1 MTIPDLAI
9 HERKMSEPTPELNP
23 SSAGTPYSKDQLTA
37 RSRDLAALLTIA
49 EVATQ
54 SLDIEKILNDTLD
67 KSLEILGFDVGF
79 IRTLDRENKN
89 MLVRVARG
97 LRSPEFLAGLAPI
110 GAERR
115 NVSRIVFETKEPY
128 ICTDVRKNP
137 IYRNRSME
145 REGVIST
152 AAAPVMSKN
161 RVLGI
166 MVVGSRQLHRFRKR
180 EIELLMA
187 FGSQLG
193 AALEN
198 AELYDE
204 VNKSKV
210 YIENL
215 VENAADLIITT
226 DLDDRIL
233 TWNRGAEVL
242 FGYDKDEVIGKHLSI
257 LLPPE
262 RFHELEEMRAKVQI
276 SGALRDIE
284 IRSKKKDGVMIYLS
298 LSVSPVRDLDGKIVG
313 FLRVA
318 KDITEKK
325 RYERRLKELDKMKSD
340 FVSNVSHELRTPLTS
355 IKGSVDNMLDGLTGS
370 LNEKQIR
377 YLNRIKSNTD
387 RLSRLINDLLDLS
400 RIESGHVEVRPTNLP
415 LTALAEEV
423 AEHMKALAAEKLI
436 RIEIPPA
443 DPKVTAWAD
452 RDKVTQVLMNLISN
466 AVKFTPRDGKITV
479 ALEKNGSDYI
489 QISVADT
496 GPGILPEERN
506 RIFSKFYQV
515 ANVDKQKPKGSG
527 LGLAISKALV
537 EMHGGKIWMESEVGK
552 GSTFYFTLPAQQPFK
567 VEMPAG

>member
-1 MTIPDLAI
+1 
-9 HERKMSEPTPELNP
+9 MSEATPKLKASP
-23 SSAGTPYSKDQLTA
+23 PASPYSKDQLTA
-37 RSRDLAALLTIA
+37 RSRDLAALLSVA

-54 SLDIEKILNDTLD
+54 SLDIEKILHDTLD
-67 KSLEILGFDVGF
+67 KSLELLGFELGF
-79 IRTLDRENKN
+79 IRTLDRENRN

-97 LRSPEFLAGLAPI
+97 LRSPEFLTGIAPI
-110 GAERR
+110 GTERR

-128 ICTDVRKNP
+128 VCIDIRKNP
-137 IYRNRSME
+137 IYKNRSME

-166 MVVGSRQLHRFRKR
+166 MVVGSRRLHRFRKR
-180 EIELLMA
+180 EIKLLMA

-198 AELYDE
+198 AELYQD
-204 VNKSKV
+204 VTKSKA

-284 IRSKKKDGVMIYLS
+284 IRSKRKDGVMIYLS
-298 LSVSPVRDLDGKIVG
+298 LSVSPIRDLEGKIVG

-370 LNEKQIR
+370 LNEKQVR
-377 YLNRIKSNTD
+377 YLSRIKSNTD

-400 RIESGHVEVRPTNLP
+400 RIEAGRVEVRPTTLP
-415 LTALAEEV
+415 LAALAEEV
-423 AEHMKALAAEKLI
+423 AEHLKALAAEKLI
-436 RIEIPPA
+436 RIEVPSA
-443 DPKVTAWAD
+443 DPSVTVWAD
-452 RDKVTQVLMNLISN
+452 RDKVTQVLMNLIGN
-466 AVKFTPRDGKITV
+466 AVKFTPQGGKVSV
-479 ALEKNGSDYI
+479 AVEKNGNDYI

-515 ANVDKQKPKGSG
+515 ANIEKQKPKGSG

-537 EMHGGKIWMESEVGK
+537 EMHGGKIWMESEIGR

-567 VEMPAG
+567 LELPAG

>member
-1 MTIPDLAI
+1 
-9 HERKMSEPTPELNP
+9 MSEPTPELNP

-37 RSRDLAALLTIA
+37 RSRDLGALLTIA

-97 LRSPEFLAGLAPI
+97 LRSPDFLAGLAPI

-452 RDKVTQVLMNLISN
+452 RDKVTQVLMNLIGN

-567 VEMPAG
+567 LEMPAG

>member
-1 MTIPDLAI
+1 
-9 HERKMSEPTPELNP
+9 MSEPTPELNP

-37 RSRDLAALLTIA
+37 RSRDLGALLTIA

>member
-1 MTIPDLAI
+1 MKPEKGL
-9 HERKMSEPTPELNP
+9 RKGSLFKEPEKRGEL
-23 SSAGTPYSKDQLTA
+23 LRRA
-37 RSRDLAALLTIA
+37 RELSALLVVTQT
-49 EVATQ
+49 ATQ
-54 SLDIEKILNDTLD
+54 SLDTEKILNDTLD
-67 KSLEILGFDVGF
+67 KSLEILGFEIGY
-79 IRTLDRENKN
+79 IRILDQKAGG
-89 MLVRVARG
+89 MVVSVARG
-97 LRSPEFLAGLAPI
+97 LSSPEFLKTVVYLDSSHRSI
-110 GAERR
+110 GK
-115 NVSRIVFETKEPY
+115 IVFETRQPY
-128 ICTDVRKNP
+128 ISSDIQKDDK
-137 IYRNRSME
+137 SKFQHGFML
-145 REGVIST
+145 REGIVS
-152 AAAPVMSKN
+152 AAFVPIMSKN
-161 RVLGI
+161 RFLG
-166 MVVGSRQLHRFRKR
+166 MMMVGSFKLHGFSQY
-180 EIELLMA
+180 EIDLLMA
-187 FGSQLG
+187 FGSQIG
-193 AALEN
+193 TALEN
-198 AELYDE
+198 ARLYDE
-204 VNKSKV
+204 VSKGKA

-215 VENAADLIITT
+215 VENAADLIISTN
-226 DLDDRIL
+226 LDDHIL

-242 FGYDKDEVIGKHLSI
+242 FGYRKDEVIGKHLSI

-284 IRSKKKDGVMIYLS
+284 VRGKKKDGVIIYLS
-298 LSVSPVRDLDGKIVG
+298 LSVSPIRDLEGKIVG

-400 RIESGHVEVRPTNLP
+400 RIESGRVEVRPTTLP

-436 RIEIPPA
+436 RIEVPPL
-443 DPKVTAWAD
+443 DPSVTVWAD
-452 RDKVTQVLMNLISN
+452 RDKVTQVLMNLIGN
-466 AVKFTPRDGKITV
+466 AVKFTPQDGKITV
-479 ALEKNGSDYI
+479 ALEKNGNDYI

-496 GPGILPEERN
+496 GPGILPEEQN
-506 RIFSKFYQV
+506 KIFSKFYQV
-515 ANVDKQKPKGSG
+515 ANIDKKKPKGSG

-537 EMHGGKIWMESEVGK
+537 EMHGGKIWMDSEVGR

-567 VEMPAG
+567 LEMPAG

>member
-1 MTIPDLAI
+1 
-9 HERKMSEPTPELNP
+9 MSEATPKLKAFP
-23 SSAGTPYSKDQLTA
+23 PASPYSKDQLTA
-37 RSRDLAALLTIA
+37 RSRDLAALLTVA

-67 KSLEILGFDVGF
+67 KSLEILGFEVGF

-97 LRSPEFLAGLAPI
+97 LRSPEFLAGVAPI
-110 GAERR
+110 GTERR

-128 ICTDVRKNP
+128 ICTDIRKNP
-137 IYRNRSME
+137 IYKNRSME
-145 REGVIST
+145 REGVMST

-166 MVVGSRQLHRFRKR
+166 MVVGSRRLHRFRKR
-180 EIELLMA
+180 EIKLLMA

-198 AELYDE
+198 AELYQE
-204 VNKSKV
+204 VNKSKD

-226 DLDDRIL
+226 ALDDRIL

-242 FGYDKDEVIGKHLSI
+242 FGYRKDEVIGKHLSI

-262 RFHELEEMRAKVQI
+262 RFHELEEMRAKVEI

-284 IRSKKKDGVMIYLS
+284 VRSKRKDGVMIYLS
-298 LSVSPVRDLDGKIVG
+298 LSVSPIRDVEGKIVG

-318 KDITEKK
+318 KDVTEKK

-355 IKGSVDNMLDGLTGS
+355 IKGSVDNMLDGLTGL
-370 LNEKQIR
+370 LNEKQVR
-377 YLNRIKSNTD
+377 YLSRIKSNTD

-400 RIESGHVEVRPTNLP
+400 RIEAGRVEVRPATLP

-423 AEHMKALAAEKLI
+423 TEHLKHLAAGKLI
-436 RIEIPPA
+436 RVEVLSP
-443 DPKVTAWAD
+443 DPEVTVWAD
-452 RDKVTQVLMNLISN
+452 RDKVTQVLVNLIGN
-466 AVKFTPRDGKITV
+466 AVKFTPQDGKVTV
-479 ALEKNGSDYI
+479 ALEKSGTDYI
-489 QISVADT
+489 RISVADT
-496 GPGILPEERN
+496 GPGILPEEKSK
-506 RIFSKFYQV
+506 IFSKFYQV
-515 ANVDKQKPKGSG
+515 ANIDKQKPKGSG

-537 EMHGGKIWMESEVGK
+537 EMHGGKIWVESEVGK
-552 GSTFYFTLPAQQPFK
+552 GSTFHFTLPAQQPFK
-567 VEMPAG
+567 LEMPTG

>member
-1 MTIPDLAI
+1 
-9 HERKMSEPTPELNP
+9 MSEATPKLKASP
-23 SSAGTPYSKDQLTA
+23 PASPYSKDQLTA
-37 RSRDLAALLTIA
+37 RSRDLAALLSVA

-54 SLDIEKILNDTLD
+54 SLDIEKILHDTLD
-67 KSLEILGFDVGF
+67 KSLELLGFELGF
-79 IRTLDRENKN
+79 IRTLDRENRN

-97 LRSPEFLAGLAPI
+97 LRSPEFLTGIAPI
-110 GAERR
+110 GTERR

-128 ICTDVRKNP
+128 VCIDIRKNP
-137 IYRNRSME
+137 IYKNRSME

-166 MVVGSRQLHRFRKR
+166 MVVGSRRLHRFRKR
-180 EIELLMA
+180 EIKLLMA

-198 AELYDE
+198 AELYQD
-204 VNKSKV
+204 VTKSKA

-284 IRSKKKDGVMIYLS
+284 IRSKRKDGVMIYLS
-298 LSVSPVRDLDGKIVG
+298 LSVSPIRDLEGKIVG

-370 LNEKQIR
+370 LNEKQVR
-377 YLNRIKSNTD
+377 YLSRIKSNTD

-400 RIESGHVEVRPTNLP
+400 RIEAGRVEVRPTTLP
-415 LTALAEEV
+415 LAALAEEV
-423 AEHMKALAAEKLI
+423 AEHLKALAAEKLI
-436 RIEIPPA
+436 RIQVPSA
-443 DPKVTAWAD
+443 DPSVTVWAD
-452 RDKVTQVLMNLISN
+452 RDKVTQVLMNLIGN
-466 AVKFTPRDGKITV
+466 AVKFTPQGGKVSV
-479 ALEKNGSDYI
+479 AVEKNGNDYI

-515 ANVDKQKPKGSG
+515 ANIEKQKPKGSG

-537 EMHGGKIWMESEVGK
+537 EMHGGKIWMESEIGR

-567 VEMPAG
+567 LELPAG

>member
-1 MTIPDLAI
+1 
-9 HERKMSEPTPELNP
+9 MSEPTPELNP

-37 RSRDLAALLTIA
+37 RSRDLGALLTIA

-128 ICTDVRKNP
+128 ICTDVRTNP

-262 RFHELEEMRAKVQI
+262 RFHELEEMRVKVQI

>member
-1 MTIPDLAI
+1 
-9 HERKMSEPTPELNP
+9 MSEPTPELNP

-452 RDKVTQVLMNLISN
+452 RDKVTQVLMNLIGN

-527 LGLAISKALV
+527 LGLAISKAIV
-537 EMHGGKIWMESEVGK
+537 EMHGGTIWVESEVGK
-552 GSTFYFTLPAQQPFK
+552 GSTFYFTLPARQPFK
-567 VEMPAG
+567 LEQPAS

>member
-1 MTIPDLAI
+1 
-9 HERKMSEPTPELNP
+9 MSDPTPELNAP
-23 SSAGTPYSKDQLTA
+23 LGTPYSKDQLKV
-37 RSRDLAALLTIA
+37 RSRDLAALLTVS

-54 SLDIEKILNDTLD
+54 SLDIDKILNDTLD

-97 LRSPEFLAGLAPI
+97 LRSPEFLTGIAPI
-110 GAERR
+110 GTERR

-128 ICTDVRKNP
+128 CCSDIRKNP
-137 IYRNRSME
+137 IYKSRSME

-166 MVVGSRQLHRFRKR
+166 MVVGSRRLHRFRKR
-180 EIELLMA
+180 EITLLMA

-198 AELYDE
+198 AELYQQ
-204 VNKSKV
+204 VNKSRA

-215 VENAADLIITT
+215 LENAGDVIVST
-226 DLDDRIL
+226 DLEDRIL
-233 TWNRGAEVL
+233 TWNRGAEIIM
-242 FGYDKDEVIGKHLSI
+242 GYSKAEVIGQHLSI

-262 RFHELEEMRAKVQI
+262 RFHELEEMRAKVAI

-284 IRSKKKDGVMIYLS
+284 VRSKKKDGGMIYLS
-298 LSVSPVRDLDGKIVG
+298 LSVSPIRDVEGKIIAL
-313 FLRVA
+313 LRVA
-318 KDITEKK
+318 KDVTEKR

-370 LNEKQIR
+370 LNEKQVR
-377 YLNRIKSNTD
+377 YLARIKSNAD

-400 RIESGHVEVRPTNLP
+400 RIESGRVEVRSTTLS
-415 LTALAEEV
+415 LTALAGEV
-423 AEHMKALAAEKLI
+423 AEQLRSLAAEKLI
-436 RIEIPPA
+436 QIEVSSS
-443 DPKVTAWAD
+443 DPKVTVWAD
-452 RDKVTQVLMNLISN
+452 RDKVTQVLMNLIGN
-466 AVKFTPRDGKITV
+466 AVKFTPQHGKVIV
-479 ALEKNGSDYI
+479 ALEKNGDDYV
-489 QISVADT
+489 QISVDDT
-496 GPGILPEERN
+496 GPGILPEEKN
-506 RIFSKFYQV
+506 KIFSKFYQF
-515 ANVDKQKPKGSG
+515 ADIDKQKPKGSG

-537 EMHGGKIWMESEVGK
+537 EMHGGKIWVESKVGK
-552 GSTFYFTLPAQQPFK
+552 GSTFYFTLPARQPFK
-567 VEMPAG
+567 LELPAS

>member
-1 MTIPDLAI
+1 
-9 HERKMSEPTPELNP
+9 MSEAPPALKP
-23 SSAGTPYSKDQLTA
+23 SSPATPYSKDQLTA
-37 RSRDLAALLTIA
+37 RSRYLTALLTVA

-67 KSLEILGFDVGF
+67 KTLEILGFDVGF
-79 IRTLDRENKN
+79 VRTLDRDYKN
-89 MLVRVARG
+89 MLVRAARG
-97 LRSPEFLAGLAPI
+97 LRSPEFLAGVAPI

-128 ICTDVRKNP
+128 ICIDIRKNP
-137 IYRNRSME
+137 IYKNRSME

-161 RVLGI
+161 RVLGL
-166 MVVGSRQLHRFRKR
+166 MVVGSRRLHRFRKR
-180 EIELLMA
+180 EIKLLIA

-198 AELYDE
+198 AELYQE
-204 VNKSKV
+204 VNKSKAYV
-210 YIENL
+210 ENL
-215 VENAADLIITT
+215 VENAADLIIST

-242 FGYDKDEVIGKHLSI
+242 FGYSKDEVVGKHLAI

-262 RFHELEEMRAKVQI
+262 RFHELEEIRAKVQI

-284 IRSKKKDGVMIYLS
+284 VRSKRKDGVMIYLS
-298 LSVSPVRDLDGKIVG
+298 LSVSPIRDLQGKIVG
-313 FLRVA
+313 FLRIA

-355 IKGSVDNMLDGLTGS
+355 IKGSVENMLDGLTGS

-377 YLNRIKSNTD
+377 YLVRIKLNTD

-400 RIESGHVEVRPTNLP
+400 RIESGRVEVRPTRLP

-423 AEHMKALAAEKLI
+423 AEYLKPLATEKLI
-436 RIEIPPA
+436 RIEVPSP
-443 DPKVTAWAD
+443 DPSATAWAD
-452 RDKVTQVLMNLISN
+452 RDKVTQVLVNLIGN
-466 AVKFTPRDGKITV
+466 ALKFTPKEGKVTV
-479 ALEKNGSDYI
+479 ALAKNENDYV

-496 GPGILPEERN
+496 GPGILPDDTN
-506 RIFSKFYQV
+506 KIFSKFYQV
-515 ANVDKQKPKGSG
+515 TNIAKQKPRGSG

-537 EMHGGKIWMESEVGK
+537 EMHGGKIWVESEVGR

-567 VEMPAG
+567 LEMPAS

>member
-1 MTIPDLAI
+1 
-9 HERKMSEPTPELNP
+9 MSEAPPELKP
-23 SSAGTPYSKDQLTA
+23 SFPGTPYSKEQLTA
-37 RSRDLAALLTIA
+37 RSRDLAALLTVA

-110 GAERR
+110 GTERR

-128 ICTDVRKNP
+128 ICTDIRKNS
-137 IYRNRSME
+137 IYKNRSME
-145 REGVIST
+145 REGVVST

-166 MVVGSRQLHRFRKR
+166 MVVGSRRPHRFRKR
-180 EIELLMA
+180 EIKLLMA

-198 AELYDE
+198 AELYQK
-204 VNKSKV
+204 VNESKV

-215 VENAADLIITT
+215 VENAADLIITA
-226 DLDDRIL
+226 DLEDRIL

-242 FGYDKDEVIGKHLSI
+242 FGYSKDEVIGKHLSI
-257 LLPPE
+257 LLPSE

-284 IRSKKKDGVMIYLS
+284 VRSKRKDGVMVFLS
-298 LSVSPVRDLDGKIVG
+298 LSVSPIRDAEGKIVG

-370 LNEKQIR
+370 LNEKQVR
-377 YLNRIKSNTD
+377 YLSRIKSNTD

-400 RIESGHVEVRPTNLP
+400 RIEAGRVEVRPTTLP

-423 AEHMKALAAEKLI
+423 AEYLKALAAEKLI
-436 RIEIPPA
+436 RVEVPSP
-443 DPKVTAWAD
+443 DPSVTVWAD
-452 RDKVTQVLMNLISN
+452 RDKVTQVLMNLIGN
-466 AVKFTPRDGKITV
+466 AVKFTPRDGKVTV
-479 ALEKNGSDYI
+479 AIEKNGNDYV

-496 GPGILPEERN
+496 GPGILPEEAN
-506 RIFSKFYQV
+506 KIFSKFYQV
-515 ANVDKQKPKGSG
+515 ANLDKQKPTGSG

-537 EMHGGKIWMESEVGK
+537 EMHGGKIWMESEVGR

-567 VEMPAG
+567 LEIPAG

>member
-1 MTIPDLAI
+1 
-9 HERKMSEPTPELNP
+9 MSEATPKLKASP
-23 SSAGTPYSKDQLTA
+23 PASPYSKDQLTA
-37 RSRDLAALLTIA
+37 RSRDLAALLSVA

-54 SLDIEKILNDTLD
+54 SLDIEKILHDTLD
-67 KSLEILGFDVGF
+67 KSLELLGFELGF
-79 IRTLDRENKN
+79 IRTLDRENRN

-97 LRSPEFLAGLAPI
+97 LRSPEFLTGIAPI
-110 GAERR
+110 GTERR

-128 ICTDVRKNP
+128 VCIDIRKNP
-137 IYRNRSME
+137 IYKNRSME

-166 MVVGSRQLHRFRKR
+166 MVVGSRRLHRFRKR
-180 EIELLMA
+180 EIKLLMA

-198 AELYDE
+198 AELYQD
-204 VNKSKV
+204 VTKSKA

-284 IRSKKKDGVMIYLS
+284 IRSKRKDGVMIYLS
-298 LSVSPVRDLDGKIVG
+298 LSVSPIRDLEGKIVG

-370 LNEKQIR
+370 LNEKQVR
-377 YLNRIKSNTD
+377 YLSRIKSNTD

-400 RIESGHVEVRPTNLP
+400 RIEAGRVEVRPTTLP
-415 LTALAEEV
+415 LAALAEEV
-423 AEHMKALAAEKLI
+423 AEHLKALAAEKLI
-436 RIEIPPA
+436 RIEVPAA
-443 DPKVTAWAD
+443 DPSVTVWAD
-452 RDKVTQVLMNLISN
+452 RDKVTQVLMNLIGN
-466 AVKFTPRDGKITV
+466 AVKFTPQGGKVSV
-479 ALEKNGSDYI
+479 AVEKNGNDYI

-515 ANVDKQKPKGSG
+515 ANIEKQKPKGSG

-537 EMHGGKIWMESEVGK
+537 EMHGGKIWMESEIGR

-567 VEMPAG
+567 LELPAG